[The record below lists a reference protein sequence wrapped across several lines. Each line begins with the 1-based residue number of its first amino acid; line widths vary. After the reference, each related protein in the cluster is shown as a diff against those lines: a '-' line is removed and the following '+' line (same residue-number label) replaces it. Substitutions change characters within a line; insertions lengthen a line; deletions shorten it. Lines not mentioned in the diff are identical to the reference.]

1 MQHIGYFLRNY
12 NCIVFNFCLT
22 GKGLQ
27 FLKPFFI
34 LKSLAFVLKNKII
47 FWKM

>member
-1 MQHIGYFLRNY
+1 MQHWQSLLRKY

-27 FLKPFFI
+27 FLKPFFTAFLTN
-34 LKSLAFVLKNKII
+34 LKTEKLLLKK
-47 FWKM
+47 